1 VKRNDIESH
10 YNGQC
15 RTYRADDFSRFNT
28 RGFRWSDGTLQRSV
42 IFIDHAIELEF
53 TDKAQLIDFLT
64 LNRKLFPD
72 SKRADKIICSSG
84 DLVVTEWALTGT
96 KREQYFGRML
106 QLPFHARGV
115 SIVQVDDGKVCRWS
129 EYYDQTL
136 SRRYS
141 LAASFVQF
149 D

>member
-1 VKRNDIESH
+1 M
-10 YNGQC
+10 
-15 RTYRADDFSRFNT
+15 ADAAHTVEATLVALTQGDFAGVVEQFDDQ
-28 RGFRWSDGTLQRSV
+28 F

-115 SIVQVDDGKVCRWS
+115 SIVQVDDGKVSRWS

-141 LAASFVQF
+141 LAAAFVEI

>member
-1 VKRNDIESH
+1 MMANAELIVQTMLAALTQ
-10 YNGQC
+10 G
-15 RTYRADDFSRFNT
+15 DFVRVVEHFKDRF
-28 RGFRWSDGTLQRSV
+28 
-42 IFIDHAIELEF
+42 IFIDNAIALEF

-72 SKRADKIICSSG
+72 SKRADKIIGSSG

-96 KREQYFGRML
+96 KREQYLGHML

-149 D
+149 E

>member
-1 VKRNDIESH
+1 MANAEHIVQTTLVALTQ
-10 YNGQC
+10 G
-15 RTYRADDFSRFNT
+15 DFVGVAEQFHDQ
-28 RGFRWSDGTLQRSV
+28 F

-72 SKRADKIICSSG
+72 SKRADKIICSG
-84 DLVVTEWALTGT
+84 GALVVTEWALTGT
-96 KREQYFGRML
+96 KREQYLGHMR

-115 SIVQVDDGKVCRWS
+115 SIVQVDDGKVSRWS

-141 LAASFVQF
+141 LAASFVQI

>member
-1 VKRNDIESH
+1 MMVNAEHIVQTMLAALTQ
-10 YNGQC
+10 G
-15 RTYRADDFSRFNT
+15 DFVGVVEHFKDRF
-28 RGFRWSDGTLQRSV
+28 

-96 KREQYFGRML
+96 KREQYFGHML

-115 SIVQVDDGKVCRWS
+115 SIVQVDDGKVSRWS

-141 LAASFVQF
+141 LAASFVQI

>member
-1 VKRNDIESH
+1 MANAGHIV
-10 YNGQC
+10 Q
-15 RTYRADDFSRFNT
+15 T
-28 RGFRWSDGTLQRSV
+28 TLVALTQGNFIGV
-42 IFIDHAIELEF
+42 MEHFKDQFIFIDHAIELEF
-53 TDKAQLIDFLT
+53 TDKAQLVDFLT

-84 DLVVTEWALTGT
+84 ALVVTEWALTGT
-96 KREQYFGRML
+96 KREQYFGPMR

-115 SIVQVDDGKVCRWS
+115 SIVQVDDGKVSRWS

-141 LAASFVQF
+141 LTASFVQI

>member
-1 VKRNDIESH
+1 M
-10 YNGQC
+10 
-15 RTYRADDFSRFNT
+15 ADAEHTVEATLVALKQGDFVEVVEQFDDQ
-28 RGFRWSDGTLQRSV
+28 F

-72 SKRADKIICSSG
+72 SIRKDKIICSSG

-96 KREQYFGRML
+96 KREQYFGRTM
-106 QLPFHARGV
+106 QLPFHAIGV
-115 SIVQVDDGKVCRWS
+115 SIVQVDDGKVSRWS

-141 LAASFVQF
+141 LAASFVEI

>member
-1 VKRNDIESH
+1 M
-10 YNGQC
+10 
-15 RTYRADDFSRFNT
+15 ADAEHTVEATLVALTQGDFVGVVEQFHDQ
-28 RGFRWSDGTLQRSV
+28 F

-72 SKRADKIICSSG
+72 SKRADKIICSRG
-84 DLVVTEWALTGT
+84 ALVVTEWALSGT
-96 KREQYFGRML
+96 KREQYFGLLR

-115 SIVQVDDGKVCRWS
+115 SIVQVDDGKVSRWS

-141 LAASFVQF
+141 LAASFVQI

>member
-1 VKRNDIESH
+1 MANAEHTVQTTLVALTQ
-10 YNGQC
+10 G
-15 RTYRADDFSRFNT
+15 DFVGVMEHFKDQ
-28 RGFRWSDGTLQRSV
+28 F

-149 D
+149 E

>member
-1 VKRNDIESH
+1 MANAEHTVQTTLVAITQ
-10 YNGQC
+10 G
-15 RTYRADDFSRFNT
+15 DFVGAMEHFKDQ
-28 RGFRWSDGTLQRSV
+28 F

-84 DLVVTEWALTGT
+84 DLVVIEWALTGT
-96 KREQYFGRML
+96 KREQYFGRMF

-115 SIVQVDDGKVCRWS
+115 SIVQIDGGKISRWS

-141 LAASFVQF
+141 LAASFVEINQL
-149 D
+149 

>member
-1 VKRNDIESH
+1 MMANAELIV
-10 YNGQC
+10 Q
-15 RTYRADDFSRFNT
+15 TMLAALT
-28 RGFRWSDGTLQRSV
+28 RGDFVGVVEHFKDRF
-42 IFIDHAIELEF
+42 IFIDNAIELEF

-96 KREQYFGRML
+96 KREQYLGHML

-115 SIVQVDDGKVCRWS
+115 SIVQVDDGKVTRWS

-136 SRRYS
+136 SRRLS
-141 LAASFVQF
+141 LAASFIQI

>member
-1 VKRNDIESH
+1 M
-10 YNGQC
+10 
-15 RTYRADDFSRFNT
+15 ADAEHTVEATLVALKQGDFVEVVEQFDDQ
-28 RGFRWSDGTLQRSV
+28 F

-72 SKRADKIICSSG
+72 SIRKDKIICSSG

-96 KREQYFGRML
+96 KREQYFGRTM

-115 SIVQVDDGKVCRWS
+115 SIVQVDDGKVSRWS

-141 LAASFVQF
+141 LAASFVQI

>member
-1 VKRNDIESH
+1 MTDVEHTVETALAALTQGDFAGVVE
-10 YNGQC
+10 QL
-15 RTYRADDFSRFNT
+15 DDQF
-28 RGFRWSDGTLQRSV
+28 V
-42 IFIDHAIELEF
+42 FIDHAIELEF

-72 SKRADKIICSSG
+72 SERTDKIICSSG

-96 KREQYFGRML
+96 KREQYFGRMF

-115 SIVQVDDGKVCRWS
+115 SIVQIDGGKISRWS

-141 LAASFVQF
+141 LAASFVEINEL
-149 D
+149 